1 MTDWIAALLALAQQ
15 EEDGGEEV
23 PALSLGLL
31 TAAPA
36 AAGAE
41 TEMAA
46 EERLSETGPWA
57 LPSGEP
63 MAGADRTAPAM
74 PEAAQRPAPGM
85 ALSGLR
91 RSAEDLSALGRVYRR
106 AVETL
111 SPAAASAPV
120 RWAETEG
127 DVPSAP
133 LTAEDLDRQFCRDSR
148 RYDGGMSIY

>member
-31 TAAPA
+31 TAAP

-74 PEAAQRPAPGM
+74 PGAVQRLAPGM
-85 ALSGLR
+85 ALPGQR
-91 RSAEDLSALGRVYRR
+91 QSAEALSAMGQVYRR
-106 AVETL
+106 AVEAV
-111 SPAAASAPV
+111 SPAAMTASARQWPT
-120 RWAETEG
+120 AENTADE
-127 DVPSAP
+127 P
-133 LTAEDLDRQFCRDSR
+133 LTAEDFDRLICRDSR

>member
-15 EEDGGEEV
+15 EENGGEEV

-36 AAGAE
+36 AGAE
-41 TEMAA
+41 TEMVA

-63 MAGADRTAPAM
+63 MAGTDRTVPAM
-74 PEAAQRPAPGM
+74 PEAARAGLDGLTLARPEG
-85 ALSGLR
+85 
-91 RSAEDLSALGRVYRR
+91 SAESPSALNLVYRR

-111 SPAAASAPV
+111 APPAAAVPA

-127 DVPSAP
+127 DAPSAP
-133 LTAEDLDRQFCRDSR
+133 LTAEELDRLFCRDSR